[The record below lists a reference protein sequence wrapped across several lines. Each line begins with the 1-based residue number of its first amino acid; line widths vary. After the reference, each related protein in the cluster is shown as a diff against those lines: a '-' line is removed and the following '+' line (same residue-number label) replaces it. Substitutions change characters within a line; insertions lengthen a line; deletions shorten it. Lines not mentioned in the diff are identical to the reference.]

1 MVELVTVNKSA
12 NGRYYGR
19 WEQRYDYTHFIVR
32 SDDPLPSQ
40 KLYTEKFSDA
50 PSGKPSPAPG
60 VYPSPLVVVHSLV
73 VYVDSKKKMI
83 CSQAHFW
90 VEKCV
95 LKALSREKL
104 MVHPNRV
111 SSNFLIPNG

>member
-73 VYVDSKKKMI
+73 VYVDSKKKNDLFA
-83 CSQAHFW
+83 STLLGRKVRAESPLPRKAHGPS
-90 VEKCV
+90 EPGIK
-95 LKALSREKL
+95 
-104 MVHPNRV
+104 
-111 SSNFLIPNG
+111 